1 MQAEGG
7 QLVCRID
14 EVADGDPVAW
24 TLERLRQR
32 LPAMLDL
39 AGAHGLARAV
49 ETERVAID
57 QAAAQVAGLLR
68 WAQEDATRRRNGA
81 TAS

>member
-1 MQAEGG
+1 
-7 QLVCRID
+7 
-14 EVADGDPVAW
+14 
-24 TLERLRQR
+24 
-32 LPAMLDL
+32 MLDL